1 MSFRLKIVLG
11 IVIIQA
17 LLLVILISISL
28 NFLRLSNEIELT
40 KRATSVASLFAVSLR
55 DAARANNMEAM
66 LADAKTLVGQS
77 GVVYARVFTDAVQV
91 EAGDP
96 DALERPFSDD
106 LLIDEVNDGVF
117 DTYASITEPDGA
129 VMGRVE
135 IGLSI
140 AEIAQV
146 MDAAQRQISTIA
158 IIGMG
163 FSILMAILLG
173 NYFARQLKSLRDAA
187 RSIASGNI
195 GYQIYMKGED
205 ELAQTAN
212 AFNTMSRKLALLY
225 SEKQAALNDA
235 EDRAMGLREKER
247 RIKAILE
254 NAGDGI
260 ITIDTHGDIESFNAT
275 AEHMFGYTQN
285 EVIGENV
292 NMLMGEEDS
301 LAHDGYIARY
311 LKTGERRLMVSA
323 REVLGRHKDGS
334 LFPMELDVSEMVIE
348 GQRLFIGIARD
359 ISERKVAEE
368 KLQKAQQAM
377 IDAARSKF
385 EFIANISHEIRNPMN
400 GVLSMINLLEG
411 SRLSSQQREYV
422 THIHDSSATLIT
434 IINDILDFSRLEAGQ
449 LDLDNTAFDI
459 EQTIEDVC
467 RLLRGNAEAKGLEL
481 TYKINAGVPTGLVG
495 DPARMRQI
503 LINLVDNA
511 IKFTDSGNVTL
522 TLELERRK
530 DDQVMLCFSLTD
542 TGIGLSPRAQRGIL
556 EGSDEELK
564 AISEGRKG
572 SIGLGLAIVRKL
584 VQLMGGELGID
595 SVQGRGS
602 TFRFSLPLR
611 RQMTMAERSAKTP
624 ANEFPGLKVLV
635 IDSRDVW
642 SAFLY
647 EQISNFGMSV
657 KLANDPE
664 QGMDLLRE
672 ATDQD
677 QPYDVVIFDMMI
689 PESNGLELAARIR
702 SDTRIAAL
710 RMIMIATTGYRG
722 DSEEVRRVGITGYL
736 STPISTNQLYECI
749 SAVMSLPAD
758 DETTLITRHSIA
770 DSHAL
775 QRDHMLL
782 VLGDSEDQ
790 RYLLYLLEKLDK
802 RPHFIADVSEIN
814 VACSLHYYGCIIVDC
829 RGLTPAASKGQIY
842 KLRSALHVMDAV
854 HILAII
860 EELDEQLSDEYLNA
874 GADSL
879 LKWPADLDQLEAR
892 LEGCQFS
899 EPL

>member
-17 LLLVILISISL
+17 LLLIILITISL

-55 DAARANNMEAM
+55 DAARARNMEAM
-66 LADAKTLVGQS
+66 LADARVLIGQS
-77 GVVYARVFTDAVQV
+77 GVVYARVFTNEIQV

-96 DALERPFSDD
+96 RALERPFADD
-106 LLIDEVNDGVF
+106 LLIDEVNDGIF
-117 DTYASITEPDGA
+117 DTYASITEPDGSII
-129 VMGRVE
+129 GRVE

-140 AEIAQV
+140 TEIARV

-158 IIGMG
+158 IVGMG

-260 ITIDTHGDIESFNAT
+260 ITIDAHGDIESFNAT
-275 AEHMFGYTQN
+275 AERMFGYTQN
-285 EVIGENV
+285 EIVGENV
-292 NMLMGEEDS
+292 KMLMGEADS
-301 LAHDGYIARY
+301 VAHDSYISRY

-323 REVLGRHKDGS
+323 REVIGRHKDGT

-359 ISERKVAEE
+359 ISERKLAED
-368 KLQKAQQAM
+368 KLQQAQQAM

-385 EFIANISHEIRNPMN
+385 EFIANISHEIRSPMN

-411 SRLSSQQREYV
+411 SRLTSQQREYV
-422 THIHDSSATLIT
+422 THIHDSSSTLIT

-449 LDLDNTAFDI
+449 LDLEDVAFDV

-467 RLLRGNAEAKGLEL
+467 RLLRGNADNKGLEL
-481 TYKINAGVPTGLVG
+481 TYKINGLVPTGLIG

-511 IKFTDSGNVTL
+511 IKFTDVGNVTL
-522 TLELERRK
+522 ELDLERRH
-530 DDQVMLCFSLTD
+530 DESVMLCFALTD

-556 EGSDEELK
+556 EGADEELK
-564 AISEGRKG
+564 AVVEGRKG

-584 VQLMGGELGID
+584 VQLMGGTLGID
-595 SVQGRGS
+595 SAQGRGT
-602 TFRFSLPLR
+602 TFRFKIPLR
-611 RQMTMAERSAKTP
+611 RQMTLAERRSEP
-624 ANEFPGLKVLV
+624 HHSEIPGYKVLV

-657 KLANDPE
+657 NLANDSE
-664 QGMDLLRE
+664 QGLNLLRE
-672 ATDQD
+672 ASDQD
-677 QPYDVVIFDMMI
+677 QPYELVIFDMMI
-689 PESNGLELAARIR
+689 PDSSGLELAAKIR
-702 SDTRIAAL
+702 SDTRISSL

-736 STPISTNQLYECI
+736 STPISRNQLYECI

-770 DSHAL
+770 DSHAS
-775 QRDHMLL
+775 QQDHILL
-782 VLGDSEDQ
+782 VLNNTEDQ
-790 RYLLYLLEKLDK
+790 RYLLYMIEKSEN
-802 RPHFIADVSEIN
+802 RAHYVADASQISA
-814 VACSLHYYGCIIVDC
+814 ACSLHYYGCIIFDC
-829 RGLTPAASKGQIY
+829 RGLTPAACRSHIH
-842 KLRSALHVMDAV
+842 KLRSALHVEHAV
-854 HILAII
+854 HVLAII
-860 EELDEQLSDEYLNA
+860 EELDQQLSDDYLAA

-879 LKWPADLDQLEAR
+879 LKWPVSVDELEKRLADCQLSRPA
-892 LEGCQFS
+892 
-899 EPL
+899 